1 MQWQLL
7 AAILIY
13 NYFKFGFRLF
23 INSEI
28 KKIAVLVKKGYFVP
42 LFDQKLLFL
51 PLKLAIYGLKA
62 NSRIDQ
68 NHQ

>member
-1 MQWQLL
+1 LL
-7 AAILIY
+7 PQSPCPGYKDLLIIEE
-13 NYFKFGFRLF
+13 NLF
-23 INSEI
+23 QRKS
-28 KKIAVLVKKGYFVP
+28 LFLPKKGYFAP

-68 NHQ
+68 DHQ